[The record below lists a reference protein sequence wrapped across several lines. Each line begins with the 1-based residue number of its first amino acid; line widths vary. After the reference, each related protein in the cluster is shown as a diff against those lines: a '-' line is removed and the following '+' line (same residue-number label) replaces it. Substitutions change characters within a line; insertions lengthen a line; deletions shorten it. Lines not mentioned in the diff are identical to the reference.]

1 MTLVLT
7 TIASMLSKDM
17 ALIAQMEQRP
27 VVMVA
32 SQNDRTTLAT
42 IATIRTTVGVILD
55 VLQVHTSSTTLS

>member
-1 MTLVLT
+1 MTLISASV
-7 TIASMLSKDM
+7 ASMLSKDVT
-17 ALIAQMEQRP
+17 LIAQMEQRP

-42 IATIRTTVGVILD
+42 VATIRTTVGVILD